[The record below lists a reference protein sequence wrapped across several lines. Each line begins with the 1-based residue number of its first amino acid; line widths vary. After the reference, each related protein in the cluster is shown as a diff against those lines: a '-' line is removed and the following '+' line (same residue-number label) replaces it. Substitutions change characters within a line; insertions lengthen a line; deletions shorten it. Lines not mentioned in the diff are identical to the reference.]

1 MHIEKVKIQD
11 YKCFKGI
18 FCIELNPGINM
29 IVGNNEVG
37 KSTILEAVHLAL
49 TGILNGRYLRHEISQ
64 YLFNAETSEE
74 YIASLSSPDPLPPPE
89 ICIEVF
95 LGGGDLP
102 LFEGDGNSDRKKAC
116 GIVYKVIFDS
126 EYQSQYEALVGTGKV
141 TTIPIEY
148 YTTSWKSFARQPITA
163 QSIPFKPVL
172 IDSAARRYQNGS
184 DIYISRIINDEL
196 DDDEKVELAQAYR
209 KMKEAFIADDS
220 VRKINRKIGKK
231 SSVSGK
237 SIEVSVDLSTQR
249 SWETVLM
256 TYFDKIPFHQIG
268 KGEQCVVK
276 TALAL
281 GHRKAEQANLIIMEE
296 PENHLAHAKMNELLK
311 YVQERCGERQIL
323 VSTHSSFVANKL
335 GLEHLILLRDGTAA
349 TLAGLG
355 DGTQK
360 FFKRLAGYQTL
371 RLLLCRKALL
381 VEGDSD
387 ELVVQ
392 KAYMSTHNGRL
403 PIEDG
408 IDVMS
413 VGLTFKRFLTMA
425 KLVDQPVA
433 VLRDNDGDF
442 DKCVRRNYRAFD
454 GVDHVSIFAD
464 ERDELHTLEPQFADA
479 NRAKLSKLRKVL
491 GLKKGEYPDIDA
503 VSEYMLNHKTA
514 WALMV
519 FESDEALCFP
529 DYIVRAV
536 RWCDE

>member
-1 MHIEKVKIQD
+1 MHIEKVTIQD

-18 FCIELNPGINM
+18 FALNLHPGINM
-29 IVGNNEVG
+29 IVGKNEVG

-49 TGILNGRYLRHEISQ
+49 TGILNGRYLRHELSQ

-74 YIASLSSPDPLPPPE
+74 YIASLSSSDPLPPPE

-126 EYQSQYEALVGTGKV
+126 EYQSQYEALVATGKV

-196 DDDEKVELAQAYR
+196 DDSEKVELAQAYR
-209 KMKEAFIADDS
+209 KMKEAFTADNS
-220 VRKINRKIGKK
+220 VKTINKKIRKK

-249 SWETVLM
+249 SWETALM

-296 PENHLAHAKMNELLK
+296 PENHLTHAKMNELLK

-349 TLAGLG
+349 TLAGLS
-355 DGTQK
+355 DGTQE

-387 ELVVQ
+387 ELIVQ
-392 KAYMSTHNGRL
+392 KAYMNTHDGRL

-408 IDVMS
+408 IDVIS
-413 VGLTFKRFLTMA
+413 VGLTFKRFLMMA

-442 DKCVRRNYRAFD
+442 GKCVRRNYKAFD

-464 ERDELHTLEPQFADA
+464 QRDELQTLEPQFADA
-479 NRAKLSKLRKVL
+479 NKAKLSMLRKVL
-491 GLKKGEYPDIDA
+491 GLKRSEYPDVDA
-503 VSEYMLNHKTA
+503 ISEYMLKHKTG
-514 WALMV
+514 WALKV
-519 FESDEALCFP
+519 FESDEDLCFP

-536 RWCDE
+536 RWCDG